1 MSDKTLSQFVKDN
14 SKFLRLADGESF
26 DGSYV
31 GYKITTNNFDPDKE
45 MVVYKLRYADDGKE
59 VFWQTA
65 SCAVARLFSKF
76 KGGEKI
82 IITRHGALTKTKY
95 EIKSPDI
102 KIEKDE
108 LEPDEELPEELR

>member
-14 SKFLRLADGESF
+14 SKFLRLGDGECF
-26 DGSYV
+26 DGVYV

-45 MVVYKLRYADDGKE
+45 MVVYKLKYADDGKE

-82 IITRHGALTKTKY
+82 IIKRHGDGTKTKY
-95 EIKSPDI
+95 EIKSPDVQI
-102 KIEKDE
+102 SKDE
-108 LEPDEELPEELR
+108 LEPDEEVPF

>member
-1 MSDKTLSQFVKDN
+1 MTGKTLNQFVKDN

-26 DGSYV
+26 EGAYV
-31 GYKITTNNFDPDKE
+31 GYKIATNSYDPEKE
-45 MVVYKLRYADDGKE
+45 MVVYKLRYEDGKE

-65 SCAVARLFSKF
+65 SCAVAKLFSKF

-82 IITRHGALTKTKY
+82 VITRHGELTNTKY

-102 KIEKDE
+102 KITKDE
-108 LEPDEELPEELR
+108 LEPDEEVPF